1 MIKPLNNAIVIKPID
16 EEEKTESGIIIPQ
29 GEKKKKFVKG
39 EVVAVGP
46 DVKGYPWPEKEE
58 DKVGQKIL
66 FPTKS
71 LSDIEI
77 DGMQLLVGTND
88 TAIALL

>member
-1 MIKPLNNAIVIKPID
+1 MIKPLNNAIVIRPID

-29 GEKKKKFVKG
+29 SKKKFIKG

-66 FPTKS
+66 FPAKS